1 MTRIQAFIA
10 FIAIAVLM
18 GVVGHMDY
26 EEADRQHE
34 EYCEMV
40 KLYKQSNGEKG
51 WPAYNGEKG
60 CK

>member
-1 MTRIQAFIA
+1 MTRTQAILA
-10 FIAIAVLM
+10 FIAIVVLM
-18 GVVGHMDY
+18 GIAGRMDY
-26 EEADRQHE
+26 EEADLQQE
-34 EYCEMV
+34 QYCEMV